1 MGLDSGIGKWT
12 RMREDIKP
20 VCLCGVVG
28 TFVGVGI
35 AMAWAAVHLIIS
47 HPAYAVLMTFSHAE
61 SENNNP

>member
-1 MGLDSGIGKWT
+1 
-12 RMREDIKP
+12 MREDIKP